1 MIGPSKSW
9 TKLSKLLF
17 CVTVLFLAL
26 ILLPIRSYAA
36 PLLRMG
42 SRGDEVAALQTAL
55 LDAGFNPGPVDGI
68 FGAKTLSALKE
79 FQAAAGIAVDGICG
93 PITQD
98 ALSRWQGT
106 SRSTGR
112 LRGKTVVLDPGHGG
126 QEPGALSPW
135 GDKEKNFTLSIA
147 SKVRY
152 YLETQGANVI
162 MTRYGDYSPGSD
174 WGYWVDE
181 LVARASIANSNA
193 ADIFVSVHINA
204 YPQDPTV
211 SGVMGFYRRGS
222 WSSQSLASTIAQCV
236 AGTTGLRYID
246 TQVGPYYV
254 LNHTYM
260 PAALVEVGFMTNWN
274 DVNLLRQNWFLDQVA
289 IGISQGIADY
299 LTR

>member
-1 MIGPSKSW
+1 
-9 TKLSKLLF
+9 
-17 CVTVLFLAL
+17 
-26 ILLPIRSYAA
+26 
-36 PLLRMG
+36 MG
-42 SRGDEVAALQTAL
+42 DRGDAVSALQTAL
-55 LDAGFNPGPVDGI
+55 QNAGFNPGPVDGI
-68 FGAKTLSALKE
+68 FGPKTLSALKE

-98 ALSRWQGT
+98 ALNRWQGS
-106 SRSTGR
+106 SRSTGP
-112 LRGKTVVLDPGHGG
+112 LRGKTIVLDPGHGG

-135 GDKEKNFTLSIA
+135 GDKEKNFTLPIA

-152 YLETQGANVI
+152 YLESQGANVI

-174 WGYWVDE
+174 WGQWVDE
-181 LVARASIANSNA
+181 LVARVSIANSNA
-193 ADIFVSVHINA
+193 ADAFVSVHINA

-222 WSSQSLASTIAQCV
+222 WGSQALASVIAQCV
-236 AGTTGLRYID
+236 AGATELRYID

-274 DVNLLRQNWFLDQVA
+274 DVNLLRQSWFLDRVA
-289 IGISQGIADY
+289 KGISQGIADY

>member
-9 TKLSKLLF
+9 TRSSRFPLYVMVLLL
-17 CVTVLFLAL
+17 TLF
-26 ILLPIRSYAA
+26 LLPIRSYAA
-36 PLLRMG
+36 PLLRIG
-42 SRGDEVAALQTAL
+42 DRGDAVSGLQTAL
-55 LDAGFNPGPVDGI
+55 QNAGFNPGPVDGV
-68 FGAKTLSALKE
+68 FGPKTLSALKE
-79 FQAAAGIAVDGICG
+79 FQTAAGISVDGVCG
-93 PITQD
+93 PVTQD
-98 ALSRWQGT
+98 ALTRWQGS
-106 SRSTGR
+106 SRSSGP

-152 YLETQGANVI
+152 NLESQGASVI
-162 MTRYGDYSPGSD
+162 LTRYGDYSPGSD
-174 WGYWVDE
+174 WGQWVDE

-193 ADIFVSVHINA
+193 ADVFVSVHINA
-204 YPQDPTV
+204 YPSDPTV
-211 SGVMGFYRRGS
+211 SGVMGFYRSGS
-222 WSSQSLASTIAQCV
+222 WSSQQLAAGIAKRT
-236 AGTTGLRYID
+236 ANATGLRYID

-274 DVNLLRQNWFLDQVA
+274 DVNLLRQNYFTTEVA
-289 IGISQGIADY
+289 KGISQGIADY